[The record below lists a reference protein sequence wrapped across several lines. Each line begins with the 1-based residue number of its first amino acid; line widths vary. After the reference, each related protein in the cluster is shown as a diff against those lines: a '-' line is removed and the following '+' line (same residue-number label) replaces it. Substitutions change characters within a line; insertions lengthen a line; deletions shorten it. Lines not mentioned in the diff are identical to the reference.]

1 MKNLGFENEKT
12 FVKAINGKKFADIPP
27 IIQKMISS
35 FWPDIREEE
44 VLDCDLSN
52 RFSKPDIV
60 IWRVNKPLYV
70 SIKSGSADW
79 VHCESF
85 RSFILFLREI
95 GVSTNGQKAMLR
107 FLYGDGTL
115 IGSKNFVYP
124 LEKYKE
130 LYKDEIASLNVELSD
145 EVFLEKLLYRFI
157 FRGKTGRTVTADY
170 LYLGTIREG
179 LFASRDEIISHIR
192 KRPCAYIKVPHVSFL
207 TFQPFSRNKRLKNKN
222 DPKGLTVQVKW
233 KHMFSDL
240 ERIRFS

>member
-1 MKNLGFENEKT
+1 MKNAGFENEKS
-12 FVKAINGKKFADIPP
+12 FVKAIKGKKYEDIPP
-27 IIQKMISS
+27 SVQKMISS
-35 FWPDIREEE
+35 FWPDIRPDEI
-44 VLDCDLSN
+44 LDCDLSN

-70 SIKSGSADW
+70 SIKSGAADW

-95 GVSTNGQKAMLR
+95 GISVEGQKAMLR

-115 IGSKNFVYP
+115 SGSKNFVYP

-130 LYKDEIASLNVELSD
+130 LYKGEIALLNAELSND
-145 EVFLEKLLYRFI
+145 DLLEKLLYRFV
-157 FRGKTGRTVTADY
+157 FRGKKGRVVTADY

-179 LFASRDEIISHIR
+179 LFASRDEIVAHMR
-192 KRPCAYIKVPHVSFL
+192 KRPCGYLKVPHVSFL
-207 TFQPFSRNKRLKNKN
+207 TFQPFSRNKRLKNRN
-222 DPKGLTVQVKW
+222 DPKGLSVQVKW